1 MRNIEVQHALRDEDI
16 YAWAVVEDGRKIP
29 GIVKRNI
36 GKGSLFYVNLPL
48 GAMKI
53 DADDLPLRAVL
64 RTVLFNFAKVPHVLN
79 VPDGK
84 GGIVINWHIDS
95 NVEWFFLPRM
105 IREGLLRKNIPMS
118 FHITA
123 GDFRDNPGDEMGFMV
138 TEYPGRDI
146 ALQLIPYGRI
156 GSHGGWAHNWYGYGV
171 EAGRLHDA
179 DIDKY
184 ISMNNEAIESV
195 TKKKVTE
202 YSAPIGVF
210 PQPYN
215 TKALDSMGVEV
226 YYYTGDSGSS
236 INRTFYNGE
245 MVSEKVLAFPIVPS
259 GLYASLGEM
268 HELGHYDNEKVLTW
282 LKSIPDYGRNNRT
295 LRLFYSH
302 PYDLDV
308 YEETFFEFLDYLDEE
323 EQKGSVAVMTMTD
336 AARFLQKML
345 KTKYSF
351 KNDTGLTVAL
361 SNPDGLED
369 ITIAVPKKGLS
380 VEKSPYLKLE
390 EDNNYYYLTVKNYDK
405 KELEIHFAR
414 M

>member
-1 MRNIEVQHALRDEDI
+1 M
-16 YAWAVVEDGRKIP
+16 
-29 GIVKRNI
+29 
-36 GKGSLFYVNLPL
+36 FYVNLPL

-184 ISMNNEAIESV
+184 ISMNNEAIE
-195 TKKKVTE
+195 
-202 YSAPIGVF
+202 
-210 PQPYN
+210 
-215 TKALDSMGVEV
+215 L
-226 YYYTGDSGSS
+226 
-236 INRTFYNGE
+236 
-245 MVSEKVLAFPIVPS
+245 
-259 GLYASLGEM
+259 SL
-268 HELGHYDNEKVLTW
+268 
-282 LKSIPDYGRNNRT
+282 
-295 LRLFYSH
+295 
-302 PYDLDV
+302 
-308 YEETFFEFLDYLDEE
+308 
-323 EQKGSVAVMTMTD
+323 
-336 AARFLQKML
+336 
-345 KTKYSF
+345 
-351 KNDTGLTVAL
+351 
-361 SNPDGLED
+361 
-369 ITIAVPKKGLS
+369 
-380 VEKSPYLKLE
+380 
-390 EDNNYYYLTVKNYDK
+390 
-405 KELEIHFAR
+405 IHI
-414 M
+414 